1 MLCRKIR
8 LYIRSVRMQ
17 QTWKRV
23 CENFLTILNDF
34 YASRTHHTHMY
45 TQRYVEDRFASRFI
59 KRADISLWMV
69 TWDLGSR
76 TKINGALRGI
86 YIALQRDVHTRR
98 KLVTAKESKV
108 ASLRESRIVYDARR
122 NTFMAIPLSRA
133 LVAAR
138 EEERK
143 KKKEES
149 RRRERVRKREKDLST
164 NLVRAAFLHTRCV
177 RGVRRAE
184 S

>member
-1 MLCRKIR
+1 
-8 LYIRSVRMQ
+8 MQ

-34 YASRTHHTHMY
+34 YASRTHHTHIY

-143 KKKEES
+143 KKKRGEQTE
-149 RRRERVRKREKDLST
+149 REKDLST